1 MNEQDEFKTVR
12 VLYWDP
18 SLDGFIHKNMSLC
31 ATPNPWNPRFG
42 GDIDNLRSLH
52 PFMSSQADKY
62 YKYTN
67 PSTRAHLYGIWD
79 DRNNPV
85 KYPLGGGY
93 MKMRHIELI
102 EKAWK
107 NLGKDSFMVVYQY
120 QERRL
125 PAKHVLEDL
134 DRDSPVYRLFMKLL
148 SEDAK
153 KEYEMYQYMALAR
166 IHNMNAVRMGRD
178 AARDDIAFLR
188 AILDSVQRAENAR
201 VTDAMTR
208 DELLLEINSNNDAKE
223 KYEKTLAL
231 STEQPHDVDFD

>member
-1 MNEQDEFKTVR
+1 MNTHEEFKSVR

-18 SLDGFIHKNMSLC
+18 SLDGFIHKNVSLSIANGPWCPKFGDNKHDVDGGRKMSLC
-31 ATPNPWNPRFG
+31 VDT
-42 GDIDNLRSLH
+42 H
-52 PFMSSQADKY
+52 
-62 YKYTN
+62 YKYSN
-67 PSTRAHLYGIWD
+67 PSKHAYIDGIWTGK
-79 DRNNPV
+79 NENEHPE
-85 KYPLGGGY
+85 PPGHAN
-93 MKMRHIELI
+93 MKMLHIERVK
-102 EKAWK
+102 ERWN

-153 KEYEMYQYMALAR
+153 KEYEMYQTTALAR
-166 IHNMNAVRMGRD
+166 MRNMNAVRMGRD
-178 AARDDIAFLR
+178 AGSDDIAFLR

-201 VTDAMTR
+201 ATDALTR

-223 KYEKTLAL
+223 KYNKTLTL
-231 STEQPHDVDFD
+231 SPEQPHDVDFD